1 MPTIKTTKVVLARE
15 LGISRA
21 SLYYRPKQ
29 PGKDK
34 ALKQDVLAVMVDH
47 PAYGQRRVALALGRN
62 PKPIRRVMKLFGLKP
77 RIRRG
82 KRPAKPDDQ
91 NRPETRVENILQTL
105 CPIRANIV
113 WAGDFTYLWFQDRFW
128 YVATIIDVCT
138 REIIGWH
145 IANRHTTALIMEAF
159 HDARRRT
166 GRSPK
171 WFHSDQGSE
180 YVAGAYELLLAAA
193 GTRPS
198 HSRKSSPWQNGYQE
212 SFYNN
217 FKLELGN
224 VARFTEVGEL
234 IEAIHQQIA
243 YYNDRRIH
251 TALKMPPAVF
261 RRRHEQKM
269 TGVAVTPLIEKQFLL
284 ISGERKS
291 V

>member
-21 SLYYRPKQ
+21 SLYYQ
-29 PGKDK
+29 PRKPARDE
-34 ALKQDVLAVMVDH
+34 ALKQKIVAVMADH
-47 PAYGQRRVALALGRN
+47 PAYGQRRVALALERN
-62 PKPIRRVMKLFGLKP
+62 PKPIRRVMRLFRLKP
-77 RIRRG
+77 KIRRG
-82 KRPAKPDDQ
+82 QRPTKPDDH
-91 NRPETRVENILQTL
+91 NRPETQVVNILKTL

-113 WAGDFTYLWFQDRFW
+113 WAGDFTYLWFVDRFW
-128 YVATIIDVCT
+128 YMATVIDVCA
-138 REIIGWH
+138 REIVGWH
-145 IANRHTTALIMEAF
+145 IANHHTTALIIEAF
-159 HDARRRT
+159 RDARRRT
-166 GRSPK
+166 GHSPHY
-171 WFHSDQGSE
+171 FHSDQGSE
-180 YVAGAYELLLAAA
+180 YVAGAYELVLAAV
-193 GTRPS
+193 GTRAS

-224 VARFTEVGEL
+224 VARFSDVGEL
-234 IEAIHQQIA
+234 VEAIHQQIA
-243 YYNDRRIH
+243 YYNEWRIH

-269 TGVAVTPLIEKQFLL
+269 TALAVTSSIEKQFLL